1 MGLRPQTRS
10 EKCLQ
15 GSDPLLPASQQGA
28 AQSPGPALGEPLR
41 WPDQRQGW
49 DSSQPGHVNP
59 VSIYERNDVS
69 VWKVRSKCGRIDTQ
83 PKLVRETM
91 NTTISTWM
99 KFFFIWSWHS
109 LLLTPSSTKRQ
120 KMTFCF
126 AVETLESTLSEAKEL
141 ILHYL
146 FFFFLGQIFSKYFAC
161 HPALFKYGYWGSWL
175 AQGLSVSMRIL
186 TAANY
191 WPFSR

>member
-1 MGLRPQTRS
+1 MGLRPQMRS

-146 FFFFLGQIFSKYFAC
+146 FFFFRSNFLQIFCLPSCTFQI
-161 HPALFKYGYWGSWL
+161 WL
-175 AQGLSVSMRIL
+175 LREL
-186 TAANY
+186 TGPRAECLHENTNSCKLLTI
-191 WPFSR
+191 F